1 MMANGKVPE
10 VSGKKKTTT
19 NALEYV
25 AAVVLCVLSSDTM
38 RRTEAFL
45 RGFGDVLDF

>member
-1 MMANGKVPE
+1 MGRSQKSVAKR
-10 VSGKKKTTT
+10 KTTTT

-25 AAVVLCVLSSDTM
+25 AAVVLDVLISDTM
-38 RRTEAFL
+38 RRTEAVL